1 MNDEEYLDPELLVE
15 PHLPLEKRLEGKQF
29 DLKTRPM
36 EWQKPSRCSN
46 RYTEMLLLVT
56 FIVNV
61 AKYLTNLE

>member
-1 MNDEEYLDPELLVE
+1 MKDEEYLDPELLVE
-15 PHLPLEKRLEGKQF
+15 PHLPLEERLEGKQS

-56 FIVNV
+56 FVVNV
-61 AKYLTNLE
+61 AECLTNLK